1 MRPIETFEPNDLV
14 YELTDLERLLDTIR
28 NLLVEDVDYRLP
40 DGARNIPLDRV
51 SSLVNIAHFH
61 VAHLAKG
68 INHFDVPGAYVSRQ
82 ELEERVDA

>member
-1 MRPIETFEPNDLV
+1 MRPTETLEPNDLV

-28 NLLVEDVDYRLP
+28 NLLVEDVDYMLP
-40 DGARNIPLDRV
+40 DGERNIPLDRV

-68 INHFDVPGAYVSRQ
+68 ISHFDVLGTYVPRNAEDGAN
-82 ELEERVDA
+82 A

>member
-1 MRPIETFEPNDLV
+1 MKTNETLEPNDLV

-68 INHFDVPGAYVSRQ
+68 INHFDVPGSYVSRR
-82 ELEERVDA
+82 ELEERANA

>member
-1 MRPIETFEPNDLV
+1 MKPIETFEPNDLV

-61 VAHLAKG
+61 VAYLAKG
-68 INHFDVPGAYVSRQ
+68 INHFDVPGAYVSRR
-82 ELEERVDA
+82 ELEERADA